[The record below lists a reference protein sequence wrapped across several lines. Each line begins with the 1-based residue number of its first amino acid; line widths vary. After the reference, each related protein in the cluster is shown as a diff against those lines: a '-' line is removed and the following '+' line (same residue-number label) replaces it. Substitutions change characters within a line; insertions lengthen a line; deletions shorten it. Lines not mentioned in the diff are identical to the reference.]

1 MQRLALVRRL
11 VCGIILCGVT
21 SPLAWGWAAA
31 GHHMVG
37 VIAYDL
43 MGPAERKQMLD
54 VLRKHP
60 QFDKH
65 FAPPEGMR
73 DRASIERWQIGIA
86 GCWPDIIRD
95 SDYDRP
101 TWHYELGASVKIGD
115 VRPPKPPGPLPPGA
129 TMATQ
134 DLYLSQAVQLCLNTF
149 RSVST
154 SDEDRAIALCWL
166 LHLFA
171 DGHQPCHAGSLYAP
185 VFADGDRGGNSIRLS
200 DNSNLHAM
208 WDKLLGDYPSA
219 NEVRGRVAALGDIR
233 GEMMAEYQKSGG
245 GDWLRTETWLAESK
259 AASKAYVYTDEVM
272 GPVIAASRG
281 MTNKVPKIKLS
292 PAYYRTAGELA
303 QYRIK
308 QAGFRAGAVLVR
320 CMKMPLK

>member
-1 MQRLALVRRL
+1 MQRLIWAFLW
-11 VCGIILCGVT
+11 CAAT
-21 SPLAWGWAAA
+21 SPLAWGWAAS

-43 MGPAERKQMLD
+43 MNVAQRRELME

-60 QFDKH
+60 QFDLH
-65 FAPPEGMR
+65 FRPPAGVT
-73 DRASIERWQIGIA
+73 DRGSVERWQIGIA

-95 SDYDRP
+95 TDYDRP
-101 TWHYELGASVKIGD
+101 TWHYELGASIVIGD
-115 VRPPKPPGPLPPGA
+115 VRPPSSPGPLPAGA
-129 TMATQ
+129 TMAAQ
-134 DLYLSQAVQLCLNTF
+134 DIHLSQAIELCLNTF
-149 RSVST
+149 RGTST
-154 SDEDRAIALCWL
+154 SDQDRAIALCWL

-185 VFADGDRGGNSIRLS
+185 AFKDGDRGGNSIRLT
-200 DNSNLHAM
+200 DGNNLHAM

-233 GEMMAEYQKSGG
+233 TEMMAEYQSSGRG
-245 GDWLRTETWLAESK
+245 NWLRPETWLAESK
-259 AASKAYVYTDEVM
+259 AASKAYVYTDEVT

-281 MTNKVPKIKLS
+281 MTKKVGAIKLS
-292 PAYYRTAGELA
+292 PAYYKSAGQLS

-320 CMKMPLK
+320 CMKMPLASSQ